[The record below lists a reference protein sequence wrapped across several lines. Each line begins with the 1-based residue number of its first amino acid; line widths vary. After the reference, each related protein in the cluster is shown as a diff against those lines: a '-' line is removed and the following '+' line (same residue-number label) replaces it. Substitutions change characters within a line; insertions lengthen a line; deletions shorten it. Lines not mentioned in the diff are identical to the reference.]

1 MQILIYT
8 EKATPRF
15 TYVLDELLKER
26 MGLKYEVV
34 TDKQDYLQSF
44 LPGICYGRARVRKGN
59 EIYIPAAGLVLENEV
74 KEIVPEVSVFENIPV
89 LFPVHENGDLPF
101 DIFSAVFY
109 MLSRYEE
116 YLPFEQDEHG
126 RFPAALSLAHRKDF
140 LEVPVVDSWALILE
154 KKLITVFPGLS
165 FREKEY
171 RFLPTFDV
179 DQVFAV
185 QDKPVMRFLGGSL
198 KAGDFAAR
206 WKIRRGRTK
215 DPFDTFAL
223 IRRLHEPT
231 GLKPFFFFHTG
242 KWGKF
247 DKSISPEKE
256 SVRQVIR
263 ECNTWGRVG
272 LHPSYRSHDEPELL
286 RWEKER
292 LEKVLGCTVTAS
304 RQHFIRL
311 RLPETYRR
319 FLEVGIREDYSMGFP
334 ELPGFRAGTS
344 RPFRWFDLQ
353 HNETTGLTVYPFAV
367 MDGALKKKYGSKG
380 EEVLR
385 SLSILQQKIENTG
398 GWFVQLWHNHTLS
411 DQDDWQGWKHLYE
424 EWLEKA
430 IHGK

>member
-8 EKATPRF
+8 EKTSPRM
-15 TYVLDELLKER
+15 TYILDELLRER
-26 MGLKYEVV
+26 MGLEYEVV
-34 TDKQDYLQSF
+34 TDKQDYLQSP
-44 LPGICYGRARVRKGN
+44 LPGICYGVTRVREDN
-59 EIYIPAAGLVLENEV
+59 EIHVPAAGLVLENEV
-74 KEIVPEVSVFENIPV
+74 KKVMPEVSVFEKIPV
-89 LFPVHENGDLPF
+89 LFPVHGNGDFPF

-116 YLPFEQDEHG
+116 YLPFEEDEYG
-126 RFPAALSLAHRKDF
+126 RFPAALSLAHRNDF
-140 LEVPVVDSWALILE
+140 LEVPVVDHWTLMLE
-154 KKLITVFPGLS
+154 RKLITVCPGLS

-171 RFLPTFDV
+171 HFLPTFDV

-185 QDKPVMRFLGGSL
+185 KDKPVIRFLGSAL
-198 KAGDFAAR
+198 KAGDFSAR
-206 WKIRRGRTK
+206 WKIRRGLEK
-215 DPFDTFAL
+215 DPFDTFGL
-223 IRRLHEPT
+223 IRSIHEPL

-247 DKSISPEKE
+247 DKSMFPEKD

-263 ECNTWGRVG
+263 DCDTWGRVG

-292 LEKVLGCTVTAS
+292 LEKALGRTVTAS

-311 RLPETYRR
+311 RFPETYRR
-319 FLEVGIREDYSMGFP
+319 LLAVGISDDYSMGFP

-353 HNETTGLTVYPFAV
+353 RNETTGLTVYPFAV
-367 MDGALKKKYGSKG
+367 MDGVLKKKYGSKG
-380 EEVLR
+380 DEILRFLGVLK
-385 SLSILQQKIENTG
+385 QKVKNTG

-411 DQDDWQGWKHLYE
+411 DWDDWQGWKHIYE
-424 EWLEKA
+424 EWLGKA
-430 IHGK
+430 IYRK